1 MSDAPAS
8 RTNRLGRSPLVLLL
22 LLYGVGLAAIVLW
35 PTTVSSSFADLLE
48 GLNDAVPN
56 SVGLVEFAAN
66 VALFVPIGLFSG
78 LGPKPRYRIGL
89 AGGAAISISAELV
102 QAALLPQR
110 VASVLDVVANVAG
123 VSVGLVWAA
132 LLTAGTRPDSSRRS
146 TVMD

>member
-8 RTNRLGRSPLVLLL
+8 RTNRLGRSPLVFLL